1 MYAIICKQPLAN
13 ILGRNVN
20 IFSQG
25 KSTIFKMGF
34 LNRTCKY
41 HSNIGSNLRI
51 QVIPCTRFSFSSRK
65 YSMIRDCFK
74 KDLKKSQRVYKSTQT
89 VNINLQQATLNAKSQ
104 PRDKKDILKLIGLA
118 KPEKWKIVGA
128 VCLLLISS
136 SVSMAVPFCLGKV
149 IDIIYTASQD
159 GTLVEKLNNICKILV
174 GIFLIGALANFGRVY
189 LMQISGQNIVKR
201 MRERLFNSILQ
212 QEIGFFD
219 KNKTGELINRLS
231 TDTSIV
237 GTSVT
242 MNISAGL
249 RSSAQAIGGLG
260 MMFYVSP
267 KLAAISLAIVPPVAI
282 CSIIYGRYIKN
293 ITKKV
298 QDSLANATQVAE
310 ERISNVRTVR
320 AFAQESKECQSY
332 SEKISKVLQLQYK
345 EALAQGVF
353 WGFSGLSGNMIILS
367 VFYNGGLMMTESQIT
382 VGDLTAFLLYAAY
395 VGISIAGLS
404 SFYTELMRGLGA
416 SSRIWQLVE
425 KQPTIPLTG
434 GIIPSTPVQ
443 GNIEFRN
450 IGFHYPTRSDVSIF
464 TDLNLSVPSGNIT
477 AVVGASGSGKS
488 TLGHLLLRF
497 YDPQSGNVYLDNE
510 DINSLNPTW
519 LRNHIGTV
527 SQEPILFSSSI
538 ADNIAYGAGDI
549 STVKT
554 EDIWD
559 AARKANAYKF
569 IVNFPEGFD
578 TMVGERGLMLSGGQR
593 QRIAIARAILKN
605 PKILLLDE
613 ATSALDSESEYLV
626 QEALER
632 LMIGRTVITIA
643 HRLSTI
649 KSANQIAVIDSGK
662 IAEVGS
668 YSDLMRIQDGIFKK
682 LVERQT
688 ITY

>member
-1 MYAIICKQPLAN
+1 
-13 ILGRNVN
+13 
-20 IFSQG
+20 
-25 KSTIFKMGF
+25 
-34 LNRTCKY
+34 
-41 HSNIGSNLRI
+41 
-51 QVIPCTRFSFSSRK
+51 
-65 YSMIRDCFK
+65 MIRDCYK
-74 KDLKKSQRVYKSTQT
+74 KDLKKSQHVYKSYKSTQT
-89 VNINLQQATLNAKSQ
+89 VNINLKQTTLNAKSQ
-104 PRDKKDILKLIGLA
+104 PRNKKDILKLIGLA
-118 KPEKWKIVGA
+118 KPEKWKIAGA

-201 MRERLFNSILQ
+201 MRERLFNSILK

-282 CSIIYGRYIKN
+282 ISIIYGRYIKK
-293 ITKKV
+293 ITKKI

-425 KQPTIPLTG
+425 KQPSIPLTG
-434 GIIPSTPVQ
+434 GLIPSTPVQ

-450 IGFHYPTRSDVSIF
+450 VSFHYPTRSDVSIF
-464 TDLNLSVPSGNIT
+464 TDLNLSVPSGNVT

-538 ADNIAYGAGDI
+538 ANNIAYGAGDI
-549 STVKT
+549 STIKT
-554 EDIWD
+554 EDIWE
-559 AARKANAYKF
+559 AARKANAYNF
-569 IVNFPEGFD
+569 IVNFPEGFE

-649 KSANQIAVIDSGK
+649 KSANQIAVIDSGR

-668 YSDLMRIQDGIFKK
+668 YSDLIRIQDGIFKK